1 MNPTGAL
8 PQTNFKSGLFKLKFR
23 AMGTVCQVAYT
34 SGSLREAEDFRGAA
48 LEFVRA
54 FEKRYSRYDPESLVS
69 AINLAAGLHPVGITP
84 EDSVMFDLCE
94 SLHFITNGVF
104 DPTALPLAKLWD
116 FRTRKSAPSS
126 SAIQKAKQQ
135 VGWDRVERKPDSLF
149 LPEEGMALDLGGFGK
164 EYAVDRV
171 VGMARDAGISS
182 ALVDFGGDVF
192 ALGYP
197 PDADN
202 WRVGVEDF
210 KNPGSP
216 FCILGVVDLAVATS
230 GNYLRSFESDGR
242 LYGHIIDH
250 RRGYPAC
257 DTQASATIV
266 SGSCTEAGVLATCAI
281 IDGPGDGLS
290 RIEGVY
296 GAEGCFRDSESLYT
310 TNHFSNH
317 AYKDE
322 S

>member
-1 MNPTGAL
+1 MNTTETL
-8 PQTNFKSGLFKLKFR
+8 PGTDFNSGLFKLKFR
-23 AMGTVCQVAYT
+23 AMGTVCHLAYT
-34 SGSLREAEDFRGAA
+34 SGSLREAEDFRGAV

-54 FEKRYSRYDPESLVS
+54 YEKRYSRYDPDSLVS
-69 AINLAAGLHPVGITP
+69 AINRAAGSHPVGITA
-84 EDSVMFDLCE
+84 EDSAMFDLCA
-94 SLHFITNGVF
+94 SLHFITDGVF

-116 FRTRKSAPSS
+116 FRTRKSVPSS
-126 SAIQKAKQQ
+126 GAIQEAVKK
-135 VGWDRVERKPDSLF
+135 VGWSRVERTSDSLF
-149 LPEEGMALDLGGFGK
+149 LPEEGMAFDLGGFGK

-171 VGMARDAGISS
+171 AGMVRDAGISA

-192 ALGYP
+192 AVGHP
-197 PDADN
+197 PDADT

-210 KNPGSP
+210 KNPGKP
-216 FCILGVVDLAVATS
+216 FCLLGVGDLAVATS

-257 DTQASATIV
+257 DTPASATV
-266 SGSCTEAGVLATCAI
+266 VAGSCTEAGVLATCAI
-281 IDGPGDGLS
+281 IEGPREGVS

-296 GAEGCFRDSESLYT
+296 GAEGCFRGAESLYT

-317 AYKDE
+317 AYRDE
-322 S
+322 N

>member
-1 MNPTGAL
+1 MNTPGTLSQAD
-8 PQTNFKSGLFKLKFR
+8 FKSGLFKLKFR

-34 SGSLREAEDFRGAA
+34 SGSLPEAEDFRGAV
-48 LEFVRA
+48 LDFVRT
-54 FEKRYSRYDPESLVS
+54 FEKRYSRYDPDSLVS
-69 AINLAAGLHPVGITP
+69 AINQAAGSHPVGITP
-84 EDSVMFDLCE
+84 EDSTMFDLCA
-94 SLHFITNGVF
+94 SLHFITEGVF
-104 DPTALPLAKLWD
+104 DPTALPLATLWD
-116 FRTRKSAPSS
+116 FRARKSAPSPG
-126 SAIQKAKQQ
+126 AIQEAVKK
-135 VGWDRVERKPDSLF
+135 VGWSRVERTPDSLF
-149 LPEEGMALDLGGFGK
+149 LPEEGMALDMGGFGK

-171 VGMARDAGISS
+171 AGMARDAGISS

-192 ALGYP
+192 AVGHH
-197 PDADN
+197 PDADS

-210 KNPGSP
+210 KNPGKP
-216 FCILGVVDLAVATS
+216 FCLLGVADLAVATS

-257 DTQASATIV
+257 DTPASATVV

-281 IDGPGDGLS
+281 IEGPRAGLS

-296 GAEGCFRDSESLYT
+296 GAEGCFRETESLYT

-317 AYKDE
+317 AYNDE
-322 S
+322 N